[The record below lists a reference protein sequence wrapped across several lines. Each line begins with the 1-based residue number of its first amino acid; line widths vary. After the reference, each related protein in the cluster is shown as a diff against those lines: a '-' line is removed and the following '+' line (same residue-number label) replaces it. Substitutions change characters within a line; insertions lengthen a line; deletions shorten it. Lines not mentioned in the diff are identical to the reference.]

1 MTIDHALLMVFLPI
15 NNDICEAGRLATI
28 SAAQL
33 YCSLA
38 YSSDVIRLF
47 LQKVVPREVEYK

>member
-15 NNDICEAGRLATI
+15 NNDICEAGQLATI

-33 YCSLA
+33 HCSLA